1 MTFAVSRSFSY
12 CQTAV
17 FRFFASAMLA
27 ALLFIP
33 GLVTGCSSGD
43 DVPLVRPP
51 SGDDVEGRTVLVY
64 MCAQNSLGAD
74 LRHRNDSAELADGRE
89 YLADEDR
96 LLVYM
101 DDGGKPRIYL
111 YTRDGKQPRV
121 VRRWTEDVCSTNP
134 ETFAE
139 VLNWTRENYPSREY
153 GLVMWSHADGWL
165 PATDRNYARPYSF
178 GIDTGASSMRGDKG
192 PQMDVRDMA
201 RAIAASGIHFLYI
214 FFDACLMQNIETCY
228 ALRGVTDYVIASPM
242 SIPAAGAFYTHQM
255 RNGLFSADPTDIVGT
270 YWQDVTDE
278 ALWNDYDDYGIV
290 ISAVRTAR
298 LEELAALTAEVL
310 PRSAAAREVWPDVGG
325 VQYYQ
330 AYTSSYFYRPHNYD
344 MRDAMRRLLPAG
356 DYARMDR
363 LLDEII
369 VRKEATNRFWIGPG
383 YWTFATVDKEHY
395 CGLSMFVPQEAYG
408 VNSRFTPLGD
418 LNEAFRQTEWY
429 GAAGWEHT
437 RWGQSQESTQD
448 AP

>member
-1 MTFAVSRSFSY
+1 MPCPVPLYISPKV
-12 CQTAV
+12 V
-17 FRFFASAMLA
+17 FRFFASVVQTG
-27 ALLFIP
+27 LLFIF
-33 GLVTGCSSGD
+33 GLVTGCSSED
-43 DVPLVRPP
+43 EMSPVRPP
-51 SGDDVEGRTVLVY
+51 SGDFVEGRTVLVY

-74 LRHRNDSAELADGRE
+74 LRHRSDSAELAEGRKF
-89 YLADEDR
+89 LADEDR
-96 LLVYM
+96 LLVFL

-111 YTRDGKQPRV
+111 FTRDEKHPRV
-121 VRRWTEDVCSTNP
+121 VRRWTEDICSTKP

-165 PATDRNYARPYSF
+165 PATDRNYVRPYSF
-178 GIDTGASSMRGDKG
+178 GIDTGSSSMRGDKG

-201 RAIAASGIHFLYI
+201 RAIVAGGMHFRYI

-255 RNGLFSADPTDIVGT
+255 QNGLFAADPTEIVGT

-278 ALWNDYDDYGIV
+278 VLWNDYDDYGIV
-290 ISAVRTAR
+290 ISAVRTRR
-298 LEELAALTAEVL
+298 LEELAALMAEVL
-310 PRSAAAREVWPDVGG
+310 PRSEAARELWPDVSG

-344 MRDAMRRLLPAG
+344 MRDAMRRLLSAG

-369 VRKEATNRFWIGPG
+369 VRKEATDYFWIGPG
-383 YWTFATVDKEHY
+383 YWTYGTVDKEHY
-395 CGLSMFVPQEAYG
+395 CGLSMFVPQEVYG
-408 VNSRFTPLGD
+408 GNSRFTPLGD
-418 LNEAFRQTEWY
+418 LNEAFRHTEWY
-429 GAAGWEHT
+429 EAAGWKHT
-437 RWGQSQESTQD
+437 RWGRNTESAKD
-448 AP
+448 ML